1 MEHQA
6 RLSSHRIIAIGFVCL
21 GMVVLLSLIINIIQ
35 AVNNYRL
42 QSEQKV
48 VVTPMLYNQPFA
60 VALNTSDTAYLQQMA
75 LSFIALR
82 LNVSPETVEAAH
94 AILLKFVKP
103 AAQTQLKVQLAMEAK
118 RIKDS
123 NVNAAF
129 YQSTIRV
136 YPNEQRVDI
145 QGELKTWIGDGKPLS
160 EIKHYVLFL
169 ERLDGLTRL
178 VRFLEVNHEKASV

>member
-1 MEHQA
+1 MQHQA
-6 RLSSHRIIAIGFVCL
+6 RLSSNRIIAIGFLCL
-21 GMVVLLSLIINIIQ
+21 GVVVLLSLTVNIIQ
-35 AVNNYRL
+35 AINNYRL

-60 VALNTSDTAYLQQMA
+60 VALNTADTAYLQQMA
-75 LSFIALR
+75 LSFMALR

-103 AAQTQLKVQLAMEAK
+103 AAQNQLKVQLALEAK

-129 YQSTIRV
+129 YQTAIRV
-136 YPNEQRVDI
+136 YPNDQRIDV

-169 ERLDGLTRL
+169 ERLDGMTRL
-178 VRFLEVNHEKASV
+178 VKFVEVTDAKA